1 MKVGGSPRWCLRTVP
16 FESRGRCCNRELG
29 GNINPGL
36 NENSDRWK
44 RDIMGSKYKILITST
59 SFFKAEPVPLQ
70 QLKEFNCEIIE
81 NPYGRPLKE
90 DELIPL
96 LVEVDGVIAGSD
108 EFGEKVLKG
117 SNRLKVISRYG
128 VGIDNIDMEA
138 AKRLGIFVINT
149 PDVNTQAV
157 ADLTFGLILSVIG
170 RFQKVAI
177 LSSLQSTVFT
187 INILP
192 ITALGGFSIAEI
204 VKSLRRKE
212 ISNDFYF
219 GSLYPT
225 SQDIRFFTLFLSK
238 HFKQI
243 SEEQGIRWG
252 KVWESEGIIKLK
264 LSRDPGCRI
273 WGTLTSRPTF

>member
-1 MKVGGSPRWCLRTVP
+1 M
-16 FESRGRCCNRELG
+16 
-29 GNINPGL
+29 
-36 NENSDRWK
+36 
-44 RDIMGSKYKILITST
+44 
-59 SFFKAEPVPLQ
+59 
-70 QLKEFNCEIIE
+70 
-81 NPYGRPLKE
+81 
-90 DELIPL
+90 
-96 LVEVDGVIAGSD
+96 
-108 EFGEKVLKG
+108 
-117 SNRLKVISRYG
+117 
-128 VGIDNIDMEA
+128 
-138 AKRLGIFVINT
+138 
-149 PDVNTQAV
+149 
-157 ADLTFGLILSVIG
+157 
-170 RFQKVAI
+170 
-177 LSSLQSTVFT
+177 LSSLESTVFT

-192 ITALGGFSIAEI
+192 ITALGAFSIAEI

-273 WGTLTSRPTF
+273 CGNLT

>member
-1 MKVGGSPRWCLRTVP
+1 
-16 FESRGRCCNRELG
+16 
-29 GNINPGL
+29 
-36 NENSDRWK
+36 
-44 RDIMGSKYKILITST
+44 MGSKYKILITST

-96 LVEVDGVIAGSD
+96 LVEVDGVIAGLD

-170 RFQKVAI
+170 RFQKVEM
-177 LSSLQSTVFT
+177 LSSLESTVFT

-192 ITALGGFSIAEI
+192 ITALGAFSIAEI

-273 WGTLTSRPTF
+273 CGNLT